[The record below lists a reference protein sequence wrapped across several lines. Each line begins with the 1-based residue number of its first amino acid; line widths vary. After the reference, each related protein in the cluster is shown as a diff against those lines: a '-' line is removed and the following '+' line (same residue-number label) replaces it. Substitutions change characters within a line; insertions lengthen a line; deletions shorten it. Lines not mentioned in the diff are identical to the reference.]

1 MSYGTAIAEDGLYG
15 PKTKAAL
22 VKALQSELNQQF
34 GKGLA
39 VDGIF
44 GPKTKAACV
53 NVREGARGDITKVL
67 QLALVCNGY
76 SNGGF
81 DGIFGS
87 GTRSAVEQFQKAEGL
102 AVDGIAGK
110 NTWSRLLG

>member
-1 MSYGTAIAEDGLYG
+1 MT
-15 PKTKAAL
+15 TKQKQCL
-22 VKALQSELNQQF
+22 LEYLGYYKPENSNKVNN
-34 GKGLA
+34 
-39 VDGIF
+39 VDGEL

-67 QLALVCNGY
+67 QLALICNGH
-76 SNGGF
+76 SKGGF

-110 NTWSRLLG
+110 NTWSKLLGA